1 MIKAIF
7 LDYTG
12 TMVREDD
19 PYTKQLLKIFITS
32 SSLQDPKE
40 ALRVVWGMIK
50 KSEWEDY
57 QETFI
62 KKDEMVERI
71 LDICEKEYQFC
82 ADRKTV
88 HDIWRDSWIHAPLFD
103 DVKPFVQRCS
113 LPVYV
118 VTNDDL
124 CYVEQSLREKELS
137 VAGIIS
143 AESVRACKPHK
154 EILEEAVRV
163 AAVDPSEAVMI
174 GDSETSDVKCALE
187 SGIVPILLD
196 RKGTSDRTDIQVVR
210 SLEELSF

>member
-32 SSLQDPKE
+32 SSLRDPKE

-71 LDICEKEYQFC
+71 LDICEKEYQLC

-143 AESVRACKPHK
+143 AELVRACKPHR

-163 AAVDPSEAVMI
+163 LKRDTRHFAKRQLTWFRREP
-174 GDSETSDVKCALE
+174 DVIWTQKDEFAFNDERILE
-187 SGIVPILLD
+187 FMLSVCRGRGII
-196 RKGTSDRTDIQVVR
+196 K
-210 SLEELSF
+210 